1 MSLSCKS
8 CGSKSYVKNGKMRGE
23 QRYRCK
29 KCGYNF
35 IEGDK
40 RIKYGIAD
48 RLKILKLYL
57 ENLGIRSIERL
68 TGIRN
73 RQISL
78 WIEDAAASIKTELKK
93 KSEEFKDIKEIEIL
107 EIDELCTY
115 IKKDLKMEGSLPLS
129 GLLLIGNQ
137 VKLLTLK

>member
-1 MSLSCKS
+1 M
-8 CGSKSYVKNGKMRGE
+8 
-23 QRYRCK
+23 
-29 KCGYNF
+29 
-35 IEGDK
+35 
-40 RIKYGIAD
+40 
-48 RLKILKLYL
+48 
-57 ENLGIRSIERL
+57 